1 MTGNNEIEDTDMI
14 NGNDKLELSQDFDDD
29 DMVDGEEVQVKTS
42 AAANN
47 NQIALDISNE
57 ESYMWVYHKR
67 NIRKFWKIYFT
78 H

>member
-1 MTGNNEIEDTDMI
+1 MI

-57 ESYMWVYHKR
+57 ESYM
-67 NIRKFWKIYFT
+67 
-78 H
+78 

>member
-1 MTGNNEIEDTDMI
+1 MTANNEIEDTDMI

-57 ESYMWVYHKR
+57 ESYM
-67 NIRKFWKIYFT
+67 
-78 H
+78 